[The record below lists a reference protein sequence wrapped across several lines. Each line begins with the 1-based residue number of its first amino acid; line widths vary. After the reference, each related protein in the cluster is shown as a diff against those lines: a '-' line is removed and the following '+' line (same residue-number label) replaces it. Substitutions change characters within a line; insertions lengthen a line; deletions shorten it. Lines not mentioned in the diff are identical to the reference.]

1 MPQSI
6 DGLFTY
12 VQENE
17 TNVCG
22 LPENEITL
30 KA

>member
-6 DGLFTY
+6 DGLFTH
-12 VQENE
+12 VQVNE

-30 KA
+30 KV